1 MFAYVDTFFNGLR
14 RLQQSGLPNKSAPPQ
29 SSPVL
34 AQAAT
39 NKIVD
44 WRVALTVPSDIKE
57 GEVLKPLINEENQA
71 RMIFPFT
78 PTIILGHTA
87 NYSTIDLTHTNYPF
101 YAYKNSQVDQI
112 TITGDFFNENAEDA
126 RYWIACIHFL
136 RTMTKMFY
144 GNGTNEGKPP
154 PMSRLNG
161 YGKHVFNNVP
171 VLVTNFTTDLSSDV
185 DYISCN
191 IDGEINY
198 APVQSTITVNLVPN
212 YARVSHAK
220 FNLTEFAKG
229 TSVGKNEGFI

>member
-1 MFAYVDTFFNGLR
+1 MLFYNDAIFR
-14 RLQQSGLPNKSAPPQ
+14 RLDLSGLPNKSAPPQ

-34 AQAAT
+34 AQAT
-39 NKIVD
+39 TDRIVD
-44 WRVALTVPSDIKE
+44 WRVALTVPNDIK
-57 GEVLKPLINEENQA
+57 GGTVLQPLVDLTQGK
-71 RMIFPFT
+71 MIFPFT

-87 NYSTIDLTHTNYPF
+87 NYNTVDLTHTNYPF

-112 TITGDFFNENAEDA
+112 TVTGDFFNENAEDA

-144 GNGTNEGKPP
+144 GGDPNVGKPP
-154 PMSRLNG
+154 PISRLNG

-185 DYISCN
+185 DYIACEVDN
-191 IDGEINY
+191 EVNY
-198 APVQSTITVNLVPN
+198 APVQSTITVNLTPN

-220 FNLTEFAKG
+220 FNLTDFANG
-229 TSVGKNEGFI
+229 SL

>member
-1 MFAYVDTFFNGLR
+1 MAIYDDAILR
-14 RLQQSGLPNKSAPPQ
+14 RLRISGLESGSNPPQ
-29 SSPVL
+29 TTPVL
-34 AQAAT
+34 AQAT
-39 NKIVD
+39 TDRIVD
-44 WRVALTVPSDIKE
+44 WRVALTVPTDIRGGTVLQPLVSSTE
-57 GEVLKPLINEENQA
+57 G

-78 PTIILGHTA
+78 PTIILGHSA

-144 GNGTNEGKPP
+144 GNGENIGKPP
-154 PMSRLNG
+154 PISRLNG

-185 DYISCN
+185 DYISCEV
-191 IDGEINY
+191 DGEVNY
-198 APVQSTITVNLVPN
+198 APTQSTITVNLTPN

-220 FNLTEFAKG
+220 FNLKEFANG
-229 TSVGKNEGFI
+229 GFAGRNEGFI